1 MKRRRITIEV
11 DQDVVDYLTNR
22 PSSNTASALIL
33 TSRLVGAARVAL
45 IGAQPERCPTCEGV
59 GCERCL
65 TTGRRHLCK
74 LVVAPTSTG
83 RATIDLWQGAPG
95 TMQLVATTVKD
106 RDIASDTIDALLA
119 CLRDGGLIVDDK
131 R

>member
-1 MKRRRITIEV
+1 MKRRLTIEV
-11 DQDVVDYLTNR
+11 DGSLFRWLQGSHGAPSYPVD
-22 PSSNTASALIL
+22 
-33 TSRLVGAARVAL
+33 RLLGAARAAAL
-45 IGAQPERCPTCEGV
+45 DAPGAAEMCPTCEGV
-59 GCERCL
+59 GCERCF
-65 TTGRRHLCK
+65 TSGRRHLCK
-74 LVVAPTSTG
+74 VVIAPTTAG
-83 RATIDLWQGAPG
+83 RATIDIWQGAPG